1 MNRTRVLIVA
11 VLSAAA
17 LLVVATL
24 VWRTIGGESVNPGF
38 AAGPPQ
44 VVRIRVITAPPV
56 EPWVRAAAEEFI
68 AFDPGTGS
76 APVEVEVIAMDGLD
90 ALGRWERNEFGALPA
105 DILPHDLPPEDRAAL
120 DTFPT
125 AWIAESRYLVEMANT
140 SNRDR
145 LGRDLF
151 LSDGQYR
158 VRSVAE
164 TLLTWGLFR
173 SRGVALL
180 ENLGPVSWSTVHEAA
195 VAPTG
200 WKELGGDPSWGNF
213 KLALAAPGRTV
224 AGLAAII
231 TAAGE
236 YYDRNDLSVEDV
248 SDPEF
253 LIWLDEAM
261 GAANISS
268 WNRSSAAENV
278 ALFGFTAGDAG
289 QFLESELLRNMEGI
303 QTRWQEPMIV
313 HYPAVTA
320 RFDFPFAIWVGPE
333 TSAVQKNAALAFQRF
348 LRSEEQ
354 QRKALAF
361 GLRPIDP
368 GLALDAANDSLFVR
382 WQKLG
387 VRSDIQPA
395 ITMQPPNR
403 DLLPSLWSWQDTNE
417 AQ

>member
-1 MNRTRVLIVA
+1 M
-11 VLSAAA
+11 
-17 LLVVATL
+17 
-24 VWRTIGGESVNPGF
+24 
-38 AAGPPQ
+38 
-44 VVRIRVITAPPV
+44 
-56 EPWVRAAAEEFI
+56 

-120 DTFPT
+120 DAFPT

-213 KLALAAPGRTV
+213 KLALAAPGKTV

-261 GAANISS
+261 AAANISS
-268 WNRSSAAENV
+268 GNR
-278 ALFGFTAGDAG
+278 
-289 QFLESELLRNMEGI
+289 
-303 QTRWQEPMIV
+303 
-313 HYPAVTA
+313 
-320 RFDFPFAIWVGPE
+320 
-333 TSAVQKNAALAFQRF
+333 
-348 LRSEEQ
+348 
-354 QRKALAF
+354 
-361 GLRPIDP
+361 
-368 GLALDAANDSLFVR
+368 
-382 WQKLG
+382 
-387 VRSDIQPA
+387 
-395 ITMQPPNR
+395 
-403 DLLPSLWSWQDTNE
+403 
-417 AQ
+417 